1 MANSLSNLN
10 REFWSQEM
18 QKTLFVENTAVFLAG
33 TEAQAALAQDGRK
46 FHKPILSKPS
56 TGTYSPGS
64 DIDDKDFTSSDEE
77 LEVDTFKY
85 ASVYIDD
92 TEKKQNYY
100 SAAENAAMSMMRQ
113 LNNITEQAFLG
124 DVTNAKHTVDAGSVG
139 GSSGDG
145 IEFSAVNASRVFTA
159 AHTKLDLVDAPMNN
173 RVAVIGPHM
182 VGVLREAKSGRE
194 TGLGDSV
201 LANGIIGPWQGWTVV
216 QNNNLPWSGA
226 IEIAADPT
234 DDDTVT
240 VAGVTFTFKDPIGTA
255 AGDVLIDGEN
265 TKTYL
270 SYAING
276 SGGTE
281 DTNWVDVSSE
291 DRFILSEKRNI
302 TATVNGDDV
311 DLTGYGDIVVTSH
324 FTNQSNLVK
333 EQAQSA
339 WFGIRGATDLAIQM
353 PANVEVTRVEARFGD
368 RIKALLGY
376 GVKTF
381 ADGARGLVKVS
392 IDASDWS

>member
-1 MANSLSNLN
+1 MANSLSSLN

-56 TGTYSPGS
+56 TGTYTPGT
-64 DIDDKDFTSSDEE
+64 DINDKDFTSSDEE

-85 ASVYIDD
+85 ASVYVDD

-113 LNNITEQAFLG
+113 LNNLTEQAFLAK
-124 DVTNAKHTVDAGSVG
+124 VTDAKHTVDAGSVG
-139 GSSGDG
+139 GSAGSG

-182 VGVLREAKSGRE
+182 VGVLREAKAGRE

-201 LANGIIGPWQGWTVV
+201 LANGVIGPWQGWTVV
-216 QNNNLPWSGA
+216 QNNNLPWSGTITIGA
-226 IEIAADPT
+226 TPT

-240 VAGVTFTFKDPIGTA
+240 VAGVTFTFKDTIGTA
-255 AGDVLIDGEN
+255 AGNVKIDGA
-265 TKTYL
+265 TSKTNL

-276 SGGTE
+276 TGGTKGT
-281 DTNWVDVSSE
+281 DWVDVSSE

-302 TATVNGDDV
+302 TASINSNNVL
-311 DLTGYGDIVVTSH
+311 LTGYGDIVVSTS
-324 FTNQSNLVK
+324 FSSGSNFATA
-333 EQAQSA
+333 QAQSA

-353 PANVEVTRVEARFGD
+353 PTNVEVTRVEARFGD

-376 GVKTF
+376 GTKTF